1 MGYSPFEMYNTPSG
15 PAPRQRLP
23 SYSYD
28 TESGITTLS
37 DTPQRLGAAGPLT
50 PGRTVDSHWILERL
64 LRELDGS
71 IHDYEVV
78 CTKLR
83 DPAYK
88 ELFSMLTPNEFRSI
102 IGHVSMSH
110 QVQVA
115 LLLAKQMVQYYSF
128 TCEHC
133 VGALQKT
140 SDYFR
145 ANMVETLL
153 PYCSDLDLNFPMIQQ
168 ELNDWEQV
176 ITARA
181 FTSAL
186 G

>member
-1 MGYSPFEMYNTPSG
+1 ML
-15 PAPRQRLP
+15 AP
-23 SYSYD
+23 
-28 TESGITTLS
+28 
-37 DTPQRLGAAGPLT
+37 
-50 PGRTVDSHWILERL
+50 H
-64 LRELDGS
+64 
-71 IHDYEVV
+71 
-78 CTKLR
+78 
-83 DPAYK
+83 
-88 ELFSMLTPNEFRSI
+88 EFRSI

-115 LLLAKQMVQYYSF
+115 LLLAKQMVQNSSF

-153 PYCSDLDLNFPMIQQ
+153 PYVSDLARNVSMIQQ
-168 ELNDWEQV
+168 ELNDWEKV
-176 ITARA
+176 ITLRA
-181 FTSAL
+181 FTAAL